1 MGPKKVLIVD
11 GDPNS
16 VVTLEY
22 LMQKQGYQVVTAQ
35 DGEEGLLQA
44 DSFHPDL
51 VLLDA
56 VMPKKTGYEV
66 CQALRA
72 EPHKSCTKILML
84 SARSRDSDIAKGLA
98 LGANVYM
105 TKPFSTKDLTAQ
117 VHTLLSA

>member
-1 MGPKKVLIVD
+1 MSKKKVLIVD

-22 LMQKQGYQVVTAQ
+22 LMQKEGYQVLTAQ

-72 EPHKSCTKILML
+72 EPQKNCTKILML
-84 SARSRDSDIAKGLA
+84 SARNRDSDIAKGLA